1 MEYTTGALGVV
12 VPVGGEKSDSAGGA
26 APAAVAPAVVPRAV
40 VLPALVAGR
49 ALPLARATVAVGGGG
64 LALRALGRVGVA
76 VAALALGRRRAEVA
90 VEAGGGLPG
99 AG

>member
-12 VPVGGEKSDSAGGA
+12 VLVGGERLESAGWA
-26 APAAVAPAVVPRAV
+26 APAAVAPAMVPRAL

-49 ALPLARATVAVGGGG
+49 ALSLPLARAAVAVVGGA
-64 LALRALGRVGVA
+64 LARRALGRVRPA
-76 VAALALGRRRAEVA
+76 VAALALGRRRAEVGIA
-90 VEAGGGLPG
+90 AG